1 MAKLGSTQIFGDLKV
16 QGDSYI
22 DGNKVWHAGND
33 GSGSGLDAD
42 LLDGK
47 HASAF
52 ALKTDLASGSAIT
65 ITQPV
70 LVNGSTKYLV
80 GINGQGNL
88 TTQTTTLATTGD
100 LIIKA
105 PNGTYWKVL
114 VNASGALY
122 TQSTTTASSKEIY
135 LQAPPPYG
143 LIVKLC
149 VLNDG
154 SLSTGPICDI
164 DVIRD
169 NEVST
174 SKTLSSFEILR
185 RLEDVGGGGVGGLV
199 FDSKYAYTGAAT
211 KENDTACET
220 GQCISFNT
228 LTTSSA
234 THITF
239 KTHDIPLGSC
249 TAIFRLSTS
258 SNQYT
263 TSTIQLI
270 VQRHSG
276 GSTTNLAV
284 LDVKSSQFTAANTYQ
299 TFMLPFDYNGTSDSN
314 EYIQIL
320 VQSFQTSAAIK
331 IKLDNVLI
339 QRGHSG
345 VIPRY
350 STVPT
355 QLPVGTMWIQI

>member
-47 HASAF
+47 HASEF

-122 TQSTTTASSKEIY
+122 TQSTTTASSKEVY

-143 LIVKLC
+143 LIAKLC

-185 RLEDVGGGGVGGLV
+185 RLEDAGGGGVGGLV
-199 FDSKYAYTGAAT
+199 FDSKCTYAGAAT
-211 KENDTACET
+211 KENDVACET

-228 LTTSSA
+228 LTTGSA
-234 THITF
+234 THIKFT
-239 KTHDIPLGSC
+239 TSDIPLGPC

-258 SNQYT
+258 SVQYT
-263 TSTIQLI
+263 TSTL
-270 VQRHSG
+270 
-276 GSTTNLAV
+276 
-284 LDVKSSQFTAANTYQ
+284 
-299 TFMLPFDYNGTSDSN
+299 
-314 EYIQIL
+314 QIL
-320 VQSFQTSAAIK
+320 IIVDI
-331 IKLDNVLI
+331 
-339 QRGHSG
+339 SG
-345 VIPRY
+345 
-350 STVPT
+350 
-355 QLPVGTMWIQI
+355 